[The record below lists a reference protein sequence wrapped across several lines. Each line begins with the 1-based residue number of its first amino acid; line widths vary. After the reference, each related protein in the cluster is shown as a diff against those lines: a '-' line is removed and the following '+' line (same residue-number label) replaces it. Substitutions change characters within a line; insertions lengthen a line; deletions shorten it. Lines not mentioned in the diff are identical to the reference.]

1 MLREVDFVGLEPLDV
16 PDEYINEMHVETPA
30 PTCAPGFTHVTAFIV
45 ASRIFHQAM
54 REVMFNDGCNCGYG
68 RTLEEKL
75 SSLQSLFHELKYALD
90 HLPPKMR
97 QWSVGDIYGPVTLE
111 RGQGMERPVTGRDL
125 RDGDNT
131 RLSEA
136 EVAHARD
143 EISRANIHVTHL
155 WFQSYVLDQ
164 MDEVVQE
171 IDAAGGQDSATPG
184 WATARLEAN
193 WRDREDVCRQLL
205 HVVHSIQH
213 VHLEPN
219 GNYLVS
225 VRGSVTT
232 IPSQADAVFRHIRS
246 ALSPPRSSTAPLR
259 STRT

>member
-16 PDEYINEMHVETPA
+16 LDEYITETHVETPA
-30 PTCAPGFTHVTAFIV
+30 PDCTPGSTHVTAFIV
-45 ASRIFHQAM
+45 ASRIFHLAL
-54 REVMFNDGCNCGYG
+54 REAMFNDGCNCGYG

-131 RLSEA
+131 RPSEA

-155 WFQSYVLDQ
+155 WFQSYLLDQ
-164 MDEVVQE
+164 MDEVIQE
-171 IDAAGGQDSATPG
+171 MDAAGGQDSATPG

-225 VRGSVTT
+225 AKGSVTIMT
-232 IPSQADAVFRHIRS
+232 SQADAVFRHTRS
-246 ALSPPRSSTAPLR
+246 ALSQPHSSTAPLR